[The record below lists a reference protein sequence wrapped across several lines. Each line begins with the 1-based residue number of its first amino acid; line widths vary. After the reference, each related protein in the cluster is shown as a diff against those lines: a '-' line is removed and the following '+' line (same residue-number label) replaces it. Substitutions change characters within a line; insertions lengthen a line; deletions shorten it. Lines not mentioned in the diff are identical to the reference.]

1 MLQNQGSICHNS
13 NNAKQEIHTKCSS
26 LITCISYHVAVYL
39 ILEQA
44 PELEMSIIQ
53 NINTEISPDL

>member
-26 LITCISYHVAVYL
+26 LITCISLSCGCVSNTRAGTRAGNEYHSKY
-39 ILEQA
+39 
-44 PELEMSIIQ
+44 
-53 NINTEISPDL
+53 